1 MNRRSRM
8 RWVSGINGCIGM
20 VAPLG
25 PGAGVGLHPGVA
37 EYLRRQVGKAG
48 AVVGLAMGNH
58 VPVGCDA
65 QGLQLVRQIITQAQ
79 SALWVHAG
87 GPFEIDGAG
96 NMTTTGG

>member
-48 AVVGLAMGNH
+48 AVVGLAMSDH
-58 VPVGCDA
+58 IPVRGDT
-65 QGLQLVRQIITQAQ
+65 QGLQLFDQVATQTQ
-79 SALWVHAG
+79 SALRVHAG